1 MELFDLIIKNSNL
14 KAFSEADDM
23 GIPDGN
29 LNDPNNVGFEGGDE
43 PPQADTYVDDGGG
56 SYEDTGYQDDTYQYD
71 DTGDMSGEPNDPFA
85 DVDDSEISLVQD
97 LRENYAKLYNNQ
109 YSAYQKF
116 QSENLDST
124 EFSKEFDTL
133 KKQYKTTLNLLY
145 KYIETKY
152 NNESTTTRIM
162 EFINFKEQFSVL
174 AKTCNRLLDK
184 LNSKEDTNSV
194 FM

>member
-56 SYEDTGYQDDTYQYD
+56 GYEDTGYQDDTYQYD
-71 DTGDMSGEPNDPFA
+71 DTGDMPGEPNDPFA

-194 FM
+194 FL